1 MTVREFFENA
11 WVPDIDV
18 KIDEVRIGG
27 AFTYFKGRFE
37 NGEPHG
43 RWNLDKPPVCFMGLN
58 VRSWTFYKDSNL
70 LSVVVVQ
77 PERK

>member
-1 MTVREFFENA
+1 MTVREFFKDA

-18 KIDEVRIGG
+18 EISQARIGG
-27 AFTYFKGRFE
+27 IYTYFTGRFE

-43 RWNLDKPPVCFMGLN
+43 RWNLDTPPAYFMNLI
-58 VRSWTFYKDSNL
+58 VSSWVFYKDSNL
-70 LSVVVVQ
+70 LSVAVEL